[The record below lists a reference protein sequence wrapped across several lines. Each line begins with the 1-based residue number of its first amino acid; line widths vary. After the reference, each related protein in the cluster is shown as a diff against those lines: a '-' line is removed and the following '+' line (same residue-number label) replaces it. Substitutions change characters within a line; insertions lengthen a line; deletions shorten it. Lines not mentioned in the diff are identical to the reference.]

1 MELFRAL
8 AVMAEP
14 PVAETA
20 HVASALGLGPMPE
33 AAVYTE
39 LFVFQLYPYAS
50 VYLGREGMLG
60 GEARDRV
67 AGFWRALGERP
78 PVEPDH
84 LSVMLAL
91 YARLVE
97 MEEGESERLRREG
110 WRGAR
115 KAFLWEHLLSWLPV
129 YLDKLGEVA
138 CGFYRSWGEL
148 LMEALLAE
156 ARALGEQAR
165 LPLHLRD
172 APGLVDPRT
181 GETGDFLQSLL
192 TPQRSGMILLR
203 SDLSHAARRLGLGL
217 RLGERKYILKALFG
231 QDGPRV
237 LDWLADEAS
246 RWAERHRARRPA
258 LGAVAAV
265 WEQRAAASAR
275 LLRELEEAAKVEL
288 PDAFTN

>member
-1 MELFRAL
+1 
-8 AVMAEP
+8 
-14 PVAETA
+14 
-20 HVASALGLGPMPE
+20 MPE
-33 AAVYTE
+33 AATYTE

-50 VYLGREGMLG
+50 VYLGSEGMLG

-67 AGFWRALGERP
+67 AGFWRALGETP

-97 MEEGESERLRREG
+97 IEETERDSARREG
-110 WRGAR
+110 WHGAR
-115 KAFLWEHLLSWLPV
+115 KAFLWEHLLSWLPI
-129 YLDKLGEVA
+129 YLDKLDEVA
-138 CGFYRSWGEL
+138 GGFYRSWGEL
-148 LMEALLAE
+148 LMRALVAE

-192 TPQRSGMILLR
+192 TPARSGMILVR

-231 QDGPRV
+231 QDGARV
-237 LDWLADEAS
+237 LDWLAAEAA
-246 RWAERHRARRPA
+246 RWAERHRGRRES

-265 WEQRAAASAR
+265 WEEKAVASAR
-275 LLRELEEAAKVEL
+275 LLRELEETAKVEL
-288 PDAFTN
+288 SNAFTS